1 MLSKKLATDINKADD
16 NYFKQFSDWQKKI
29 VFLEDQISKLDK
41 LKDFPIFSI
50 ASFLLKTQL
59 IEWKLR
65 QLIPILGF
73 YLNYFNNSPILRLKI
88 KVPSKNKKVK
98 SKISKAQD
106 QLSLEKLTL
115 GQLINE
121 VEYYESVDNQFLEF
135 EELKANLRKLQGL
148 RNKFIHHIFDV
159 GSTDDLVSD
168 SEKGLKIAE
177 EVIKNIEEVYK
188 ILNQNEKSRNTK

>member
-1 MLSKKLATDINKADD
+1 MSSKKLSTDINKADD
-16 NYFKQFSDWQKKI
+16 NYFKQLSDWQKKI
-29 VFLEDQISKLDK
+29 LFLEDQISKLDK

-65 QLIPILGF
+65 QLIPILDF
-73 YLNYFNNSPILRLKI
+73 HLNYFNNSPILRLKI
-88 KVPSKNKKVK
+88 KMPSKTKGTEGKILKVH
-98 SKISKAQD
+98 D

-121 VEYYESVDNQFLEF
+121 IESYESVDDQFLEF

-148 RNKFIHHIFDV
+148 RNKFVHHIFDV

-177 EVIKNIEEVYK
+177 EVIKNIEKVHK

>member
-1 MLSKKLATDINKADD
+1 MSSKKLSTDIKKANND
-16 NYFKQFSDWQKKI
+16 YFKQFSDWQKKI
-29 VFLEDQISKLDK
+29 LFLENQISKLDK
-41 LKDFPIFSI
+41 LKALPIFSI

-59 IEWKLR
+59 IEWKSR
-65 QLIPILGF
+65 QLIPLLEF
-73 YLNYFNNSPILRLKI
+73 HLNYFNNSPILKLKI
-88 KVPSKNKKVK
+88 KVPSKNKKAK
-98 SKISKAQD
+98 SKIPKAQD

-121 VEYYESVDNQFLEF
+121 IEYYESVDNQFSKF
-135 EELKANLRKLQGL
+135 EELKTNLKNLQGL
-148 RNKFIHHIFDV
+148 RNKFVHHIFDL
-159 GSTDDLVSD
+159 GDIDDLVSD

>member
-1 MLSKKLATDINKADD
+1 MSSKNLSTDINKVDD
-16 NYFKQFSDWQKKI
+16 NYFKQFSDWQRKI
-29 VFLEDQISKLDK
+29 SFLEDQISKFDK

-59 IEWKLR
+59 TEWKLR
-65 QLIPILGF
+65 QLIPLLDF
-73 YLNYFNNSPILRLKI
+73 HLNYFNNSPILKLKI
-88 KVPSKNKKVK
+88 KVPSKNRKVK

-115 GQLINE
+115 GQLINGIE
-121 VEYYESVDNQFLEF
+121 SYESVGDQFLKF
-135 EELKANLRKLQGL
+135 EELKANLRKLQEL
-148 RNKFIHHIFDV
+148 RNKFVHHIFDI
-159 GSTDDLVSD
+159 GDIDDLVSD